1 MTLVYTQRGSNFF
14 LPISDVNENLRGVS
28 ETKIGRALV
37 SLPPGGFADV
47 SVKTR
52 SKHGGQSDI
61 ETSDNS
67 LI

>member
-14 LPISDVNENLRGVS
+14 LPISDENLRGVS